1 MKTYI
6 GDRNEVIVGR
16 ANGIAPDGSA
26 VMVIARTS
34 TTYGNGVLV
43 MRAQDGL
50 NWTSEFLPTTVAMAG
65 CAYDSI
71 NNKIFVIDS
80 VSSANNITVRE
91 STDFGA
97 TWTVNTRS
105 IGDSGSSGWP
115 AFNAVWFDTSR
126 SRLIL
131 SSASRINLP
140 VGAITSLQSNDGG
153 VTWTALSTNQVDNGT
168 FSGVAYAPGAPS
180 PLFMRASASS
190 GTGISIYKSNTTD
203 DTLEEMPDV
212 IDTIYPVSAG
222 YTIAYSPLSRTYV
235 APNGLTSGSSAT
247 SISFSLDPDG
257 PPRQVTV
264 ISTNLNST
272 ISYIVWSDED
282 SQFFASCRADSM
294 STDPTLY
301 RTFKSAYGNGGWIY
315 DPAPI
320 YNTQNRFGVSMFY
333 DGLRK
338 LVQIYS
344 HGYTAAQRIQLGY
357 LGKAGSL
364 PTPTPTP
371 TSSITPTPSPINQG
385 GLVWINRTPASAN
398 NWTAVAWSTKSEI
411 FAAVANSGTNNNKV
425 MTSPDGIVWTHPAGV
440 SNTIAWADITYSPEL
455 DRFVAVANGNIMYST
470 GTGAWT
476 VNAAAP
482 VNGGNWIS
490 VEWSPELSLFV
501 AVSIAGTA
509 VVTSPDG
516 ITWTAR
522 TASKESLLVL
532 SLAWSPALGLFVA
545 TGTNNGDRNAMTS
558 PDGINWTVRT
568 TTSLSASD
576 SWSKIVWSPELGK
589 FVAIGSTAVN
599 NVIASLISSDGIN
612 WTINTSPWS
621 YAASQSW
628 TAIAWSPELALF
640 VILARSGTR
649 RTATSVD
656 GVNWSTW
663 PDPVA
668 DIKANTDV
676 VWSQRRFMF
685 VAVGDASVIT
695 GQSSIVPVPTPTPTV
710 TATITPSV
718 SLSSTPTPTPSITP
732 TSTPMP
738 SPVFIGF
745 SFNFAPVNGETI

>member
-16 ANGIAPDGSA
+16 AYGLAPDGSA

-65 CAYDSI
+65 CAYDPA

-91 STDFGA
+91 STDFGS

-105 IGDSGSSGWP
+105 IGDSGGDGWP
-115 AFNAVWFDTSR
+115 AFSAVWFDTSR

-153 VTWTALSTNQVDNGT
+153 VTWTAFSTNQVANGT
-168 FSGVAYAPGAPS
+168 FAGVAYAPGAPY

-190 GTGISIYKSNTTD
+190 GTGNSIYKSNTID

-257 PPRQVTV
+257 PSRQVTV
-264 ISTNLNST
+264 PSTNLNST
-272 ISYIVWSDED
+272 ISYIVWSEED
-282 SQFFASCRADSM
+282 GQFFASCRADSA
-294 STDPTLY
+294 SVDPTLY
-301 RTFKSAYGNGGWIY
+301 RTFKSVYGNGGWVY

-333 DGLRK
+333 DDLRK

-371 TSSITPTPSPINQG
+371 TSSITPSASLSMTPTPTPSAINVD
-385 GLVWINRTPASAN
+385 GLEWINRTPAITPNWWDVVWSEPLRLFSAI
-398 NWTAVAWSTKSEI
+398 AISG
-411 FAAVANSGTNNNKV
+411 SGTS
-425 MTSPDGIVWTHPAGV
+425 MTSPDGI
-440 SNTIAWADITYSPEL
+440 N
-455 DRFVAVANGNIMYST
+455 
-470 GTGAWT
+470 
-476 VNAAAP
+476 
-482 VNGGNWIS
+482 
-490 VEWSPELSLFV
+490 
-501 AVSIAGTA
+501 
-509 VVTSPDG
+509 
-516 ITWTAR
+516 WTAR
-522 TASKESLLVL
+522 TIPVANAWRSI
-532 SLAWSPALGLFVA
+532 AWSDSLGLFVA
-545 TGTNNGDRNAMTS
+545 VASTGTNRVATS
-558 PDGINWTVRT
+558 PDGINWTVRPSANDT
-568 TTSLSASD
+568 CSWQSVVWAPDKNLFVAVSTTSTAF
-576 SWSKIVWSPELGK
+576 VMTSPDGINWTPRTGAAGLWQNVTYSQDLGL
-589 FVAIGSTAVN
+589 FVAVANANTNTVMY
-599 NVIASLISSDGIN
+599 SSDGIN
-612 WTINTSPWS
+612 WTGSTALQGNSWASVEWS
-621 YAASQSW
+621 HELNMFV
-628 TAIAWSPELALF
+628 AIATGTNTARSSDGIEWTITPHNQPGTQFSQNCLVWAKELGLF
-640 VILARSGTR
+640 VAVNRMGTR
-649 RTATSVD
+649 RVMTSAD
-656 GVNWSTW
+656 GIVWNTW
-663 PDPVA
+663 PSAVA
-668 DIKANTDV
+668 DTKDLTGITYAPSDNLL
-676 VWSQRRFMF
+676 
-685 VAVGDASVIT
+685 VAVGFDGSVIT
-695 GQSSIVPVPTPTPTV
+695 GRSTIVPIPTPTPTP
-710 TATITPSV
+710 TPTQTP
-718 SLSSTPTPTPSITP
+718 SSTPAS
-732 TSTPMP
+732 
-738 SPVFIGF
+738 SPVYEAL
-745 SFNFAPVNGETI
+745 SFNQFPVNGETI